1 MKSLKEIVEDT
12 RVQGKIERSLLGKEI
27 LMGYVRLRSGKQNT
41 LTVVADDK
49 DGWEHV
55 SVSVF
60 QSNTKMLTWEEMCE
74 VKEIFWRPD
83 EEVHQIHPKE
93 SDYVHGV
100 GAKKNV
106 MHLWRPVGGW
116 MEEEN
121 REVKQSDVLA
131 IKHIKKKFCK
141 KTESGCRECP
151 FYIDV
156 EEGVD
161 CAALIV
167 KDGLLRKTENK
178 EG

>member
-12 RVQGKIERSLLGKEI
+12 RVQGKIEKSLSGKEM

-83 EEVHQIHPKE
+83 EEVHQIHPKKSE
-93 SDYVHGV
+93 YVHGV
-100 GAKKNV
+100 GTKKNV
-106 MHLWRPVGGW
+106 MHLWRPTGGW
-116 MEEEN
+116 MEEMDKAA
-121 REVKQSDVLA
+121 RQRDIMA
-131 IKHIKKKFCK
+131 IESIKKKFCK
-141 KTESGCRECP
+141 KTASGCRECP

-167 KDGLLRKTENK
+167 KDGLLRKAREQ
-178 EG
+178 